1 MRKAALPLVAAL
13 GMAMLLPQ
21 MPASAATI
29 TDQPL
34 AEGTVQQVG
43 PGLYFTGTN
52 TFSISETDSAAGLI
66 GRKHTVSE
74 VDGIVR
80 PQSAPATRADLG
92 VYGDGWQA
100 EFLGGQLNRKLAAS
114 SGAYTVTDLDV
125 GEDIKYALTDTLST
139 PDGGSISKYT
149 AADGS
154 TLTESSKWDTGLG
167 VMVTTVKEVV
177 NADLTSAADGDD
189 TFSAAA
195 ADLKPTYTWAQK
207 APGAD
212 SWRVTGVGTAS
223 TGTDTVTYDSKGRV
237 STVSTPAGDEE
248 AAQILKITYAA
259 STTATSTSSGDYTG
273 RVKAIDLTTGTTTQ
287 TVARYTY
294 DSAGLLRDVTN
305 PVESADPVASYTYD
319 STGRV
324 TDIASPVN
332 GSWDLDFSSSTDGS
346 PNAEP
351 VGPARPA
358 GESLFN
364 GATGITDPTTTQPP
378 TSDFVTGEI
387 SDPQAYP
394 RHCNRATDWLWY
406 LEDGCAAW
414 AAHYGWHKPY
424 WKQLPTK
431 YWVVGINHDHCT
443 SSPDKPSGY
452 DFRSACDMHDYGYGL
467 IGNTYKGYK
476 YYLDRSKKSNVDN
489 AFHTTLADY
498 TCTAYRHKTLCRTI
512 AWTYLQAVKR
522 RGNPKNGANA
532 T

>member
-154 TLTESSKWDTGLG
+154 TLTESSRWDTGLG

-248 AAQILKITYAA
+248 AAQTLKITYAA

-378 TSDFVTGEI
+378 
-387 SDPQAYP
+387 
-394 RHCNRATDWLWY
+394 RR
-406 LEDGCAAW
+406 
-414 AAHYGWHKPY
+414 
-424 WKQLPTK
+424 
-431 YWVVGINHDHCT
+431 T
-443 SSPDKPSGY
+443 SSPA
-452 DFRSACDMHDYGYGL
+452 RSATPRPIRATATAPPTGSGTWRTAAPP
-467 IGNTYKGYK
+467 GPP
-476 YYLDRSKKSNVDN
+476 
-489 AFHTTLADY
+489 TTAGTSPTGSSCPPSTGSSASTTTTARPPRTSRPATTSAAPA
-498 TCTAYRHKTLCRTI
+498 TCTTTATASSATPTRATSTTSTAPRSRT
-512 AWTYLQAVKR
+512 WTTPSTPPSPTTPAPPTGTRPSAAPSPGPTSRQ
-522 RGNPKNGANA
+522 
-532 T
+532 